1 MTDTQFAE
9 NLREVLGAES
19 AGRWLVFMDQIQS
32 YLPFLLGSAG
42 RPSKEDIDSS
52 VIGTAGF
59 HSWTEMVESSPT
71 YGGLGWSIDS
81 WKAWKRAY
89 AVVQEHD
96 YLREMNLTS
105 SEINTLSREIKP
117 FPKSKEDFEAV
128 RASRRE
134 GLEASRNNAVAS
146 LKRQLTAS
154 QGEVSTLKTK
164 VETLTDQLKTEKI
177 EFTAAYDNWTTEKR
191 RKEALNN
198 ELQQTKGLLQAAQN
212 RLPELEEALK
222 NATAENEKSLNQKND
237 EIKKLKTELKR
248 YKAMTWLDH
257 FRALFGR

>member
-59 HSWTEMVESSPT
+59 HSWTEMVESSPA

-89 AVVQEHD
+89 AVVQKHD

-105 SEINTLSREIKP
+105 SEINTLSREIKS
-117 FPKSKEDFEAV
+117 FPASKEAFEAA
-128 RASRRE
+128 RAARRDD
-134 GLEASRNNAVAS
+134 LEASRSNAVAS

-154 QGEVSTLKTK
+154 QGEVSTLTAKVKSLTNEVKQLK
-164 VETLTDQLKTEKI
+164 VEI
-177 EFTAAYDNWTTEKR
+177 EDAYQTWTTEKR
-191 RKEALNN
+191 RKESLNDK
-198 ELQQTKGLLQAAQN
+198 LQQTLGLLQAAQN
-212 RLPELEEALK
+212 RLTELEEALK
-222 NATAENEKSLNQKND
+222 KATAEHEKSLNQKND